1 MKNRP
6 SLRTN
11 IILIVVCT
19 ALAVGITALVLYLCG
34 IRYVKYNFQDGFSV
48 KFIGITDISGYPKK
62 GRISY
67 TGSGEIN
74 GVTGYSHL

>member
-1 MKNRP
+1 MKSEKTTRRRMKNRP

-34 IRYVKYNFQDGFSV
+34 
-48 KFIGITDISGYPKK
+48 
-62 GRISY
+62 
-67 TGSGEIN
+67 
-74 GVTGYSHL
+74 L